1 MSRFIAIRTHFDRC
15 TGCALCQ
22 LACAERHFG
31 GYNPRRALLRVV
43 HRRENLHHFP
53 EVCNQCRNPY
63 CAIVC
68 PVTAIG
74 RNPETGAMTVDPA
87 VCIGCGL
94 CARYCP
100 VGMIRLDP
108 ESQKSVKCDLCGGDP
123 ACVAACPTEA
133 LEIVRV
139 ERSFEGKGETASAT
153 TDAPENLAV
162 DETEDSHE

>member
-1 MSRFIAIRTHFDRC
+1 MSGFIAIRTNFDRC

-31 GYNPRRALLRVV
+31 GYNPRRALLRVT
-43 HRRENLHHFP
+43 HRRENLYHFP

-68 PVTAIG
+68 PVKAIG

-94 CARYCP
+94 CGRYCP

-108 ESQKSVKCDLCGGDP
+108 ESKKSVKCDLCGGDP
-123 ACVAACPTEA
+123 ACVAACPTGA

-139 ERSFEGKGETASAT
+139 ERSFEDEGKTTADS
-153 TDAPENLAV
+153 TDATAEPTAEEREN
-162 DETEDSHE
+162 SHE